1 MNFYKR
7 LMFFSSGFI
16 LGLILLSFFLTG
28 KKTSCSYFPN
38 DRVIKNINSKKI
50 SYSNGVEKDSVLIKS
65 VLINGRVDFSKSK
78 TKLDSCKTYYI
89 ENKIEEK
96 IYMALVNNC
105 ENYIS
110 VENFKEIKLD

>member
-28 KKTSCSYFPN
+28 KRTSCSYFPN
-38 DRVIKNINSKKI
+38 DRVIKNINSKSIYYIKE
-50 SYSNGVEKDSVLIKS
+50 VEKDSVLIKR
-65 VLINGRVDFSKSK
+65 VLINGKVDFSKSK
-78 TKLDSCKTYYI
+78 TKLDSCKAYYI

-96 IYMALVNNC
+96 KYMVLINNC
-105 ENYIS
+105 DNFIS
-110 VENFKEIKLD
+110 VENFKEIELN

>member
-28 KKTSCSYFPN
+28 KRTSCSYFPN

-65 VLINGRVDFSKSK
+65 VLMNGRVDFSKSK
-78 TKLDSCKTYYI
+78 TKLDSCKSYHI
-89 ENKIEEK
+89 ENTIDEK
-96 IYMALVNNC
+96 NYMVLINNC
-105 ENYIS
+105 ENYTLI
-110 VENFKEIKLD
+110 EAFKEIE